1 MTFFASFT
9 QLDSDVPEVEKKD
22 AFQELLNAIKTKK
35 DLSPVVSRDE
45 LEENND
51 SQESISEAIS
61 NETQEEATILSCYA
75 KDYEDLVETKVDEVM
90 AVKTGLTF
98 VIIYLFYLFI
108 YSFLYLFI
116 VAFLFSWLAWIWL
129 KNV

>member
-116 VAFLFSWLAWIWL
+116 VAFLFS
-129 KNV
+129 